1 MKLPDDIISFIM
13 SYCAPSARLPS
24 HIATERES
32 EYARQQIMRF
42 IRLTHVSS
50 RWRAISLSSP
60 RLWAEICTDSISLLQ
75 CMLERSKAVVPL
87 ALHLF
92 GPTSWRNLHRGRRGG
107 MGAPEVQ
114 AAYLQALNHLTR
126 TRSLTMR
133 ELDYWRGESK
143 GFIEKVLQS
152 PAPLLQEVTLEGD
165 FELPFLLFSNQAPRL
180 RRLKLNDVSTPLLG
194 WQALGSLSVLDLYWF
209 QNGAEKLVHIPPL
222 LELLRETPQ
231 LEEFCFQG
239 RQQAFPVSR
248 PDPVVL
254 QRLSSFKYTGDANA
268 WTAAFLNGLST
279 PVLAVCRVRGDYG
292 GTAAADIV
300 QRMLCSRVIVDYL
313 SHQAG
318 ILGYA
323 SLQNVLHA
331 GWDHYKH
338 ELQLTASN
346 SSGRLLSEHST
357 TEFLFTI
364 NEHAN
369 DGRGTQ
375 AILECA
381 VRTLALLRPHHLAVA
396 APVYKRDRWGSM
408 RLDEN
413 APAEFST
420 TGWLLAFPAGTPN
433 SLRTLDVSNRSA
445 LALLIALGPT
455 FREVLGSAQAGR
467 RTYISKADS
476 FFPHLENLT
485 LRDMHLR
492 QTIAGHRVLTHLTH
506 ALRSRREW
514 QLVVILQDCAE
525 YEEADIEKI
534 RAAGYTKSIVARMP
548 KQKKREPWEDDEED
562 SDDGIAHPAIWD
574 RGY

>member
-1 MKLPDDIISFIM
+1 
-13 SYCAPSARLPS
+13 
-24 HIATERES
+24 
-32 EYARQQIMRF
+32 
-42 IRLTHVSS
+42 
-50 RWRAISLSSP
+50 
-60 RLWAEICTDSISLLQ
+60 
-75 CMLERSKAVVPL
+75 
-87 ALHLF
+87 
-92 GPTSWRNLHRGRRGG
+92 
-107 MGAPEVQ
+107 
-114 AAYLQALNHLTR
+114 
-126 TRSLTMR
+126 
-133 ELDYWRGESK
+133 
-143 GFIEKVLQS
+143 
-152 PAPLLQEVTLEGD
+152 
-165 FELPFLLFSNQAPRL
+165 
-180 RRLKLNDVSTPLLG
+180 
-194 WQALGSLSVLDLYWF
+194 
-209 QNGAEKLVHIPPL
+209 
-222 LELLRETPQ
+222 
-231 LEEFCFQG
+231 
-239 RQQAFPVSR
+239 
-248 PDPVVL
+248 VL

-279 PVLAVCRVRGDYG
+279 PVLAVCHVRGNYG
-292 GTAAADIV
+292 SAAAADIV

-331 GWDHYKH
+331 GWDHYRH

-364 NEHAN
+364 NDHAN
-369 DGRGTQ
+369 DGPSTQ

-381 VRTLALLRPHHLAVA
+381 VRTLALLQLHHLTVA
-396 APVYKRDRWGSM
+396 APVIKRDRWGSM
-408 RLDEN
+408 RLKEN
-413 APAEFST
+413 APAEFSP

-455 FREVLGSAQAGR
+455 FREVPGSSEAGR
-467 RTYISKADS
+467 RKYISKADS

-492 QTIAGHRVLTHLTH
+492 QKTAGHQVLTHLTH

-514 QLVVILQDCAE
+514 QLAVMLQDCAD

-548 KQKKREPWEDDEED
+548 KQKKKVPWEDDEED